1 MDNNTNILI
10 KECAEFWA
18 ENASDTIKVS
28 TGECYTNDY
37 YAATKSKIKREISSY
52 LEAQVYNS
60 DSSVVLETELYPKG
74 PLRLIQ
80 DNINLTGNIF
90 SSNTITMITDG
101 RLYIIQNNSKIII

>member
-1 MDNNTNILI
+1 MDKNTNGLI
-10 KECAEFWA
+10 KDCAEFWA

-60 DSSVVLETELYPKG
+60 DSSVILETGMYPKG
-74 PLRLIQ
+74 ALRLIQ
-80 DNINLTGNIF
+80 DSINLTGNIF

-101 RLYIIQNNSKIII
+101 KLFIIQNN

>member
-1 MDNNTNILI
+1 MDKNTNGLI
-10 KECAEFWA
+10 KDCAEFWA
-18 ENASDTIKVS
+18 DNAVDTIKVS

-74 PLRLIQ
+74 ALRLIQ
-80 DNINLTGNIF
+80 DSINLTGNIF
-90 SSNTITMITDG
+90 SSNTIIYST
-101 RLYIIQNNSKIII
+101 NN

>member
-1 MDNNTNILI
+1 MDKNTNSLI

-37 YAATKSKIKREISSY
+37 YAATKSKIKREISCY

-74 PLRLIQ
+74 ALRLIQ
-80 DNINLTGNIF
+80 DNLNITGNVFI
-90 SSNTITMITDG
+90 SNTITLITG
-101 RLYIIQNNSKIII
+101 

>member
-1 MDNNTNILI
+1 MDKNTNILI

-60 DSSVVLETELYPKG
+60 DSSVVLETGMYPKG
-74 PLRLIQ
+74 ALRLIQ
-80 DNINLTGNIF
+80 DNLNITGSIF
-90 SSNTITMITDG
+90 ISDTITLITDG
-101 RLYIIQNNSKIII
+101 KLFIIQNN

>member
-1 MDNNTNILI
+1 MDKNTNGLI
-10 KECAEFWA
+10 KDCAEFWA
-18 ENASDTIKVS
+18 DNAVDTIKIS

-74 PLRLIQ
+74 ALRLIQ
-80 DNINLTGNIF
+80 DSINLTGNIF
-90 SSNTITMITDG
+90 ISNTITLITG
-101 RLYIIQNNSKIII
+101 GKLFIIQNN